1 MCMSRRDMI
10 AFIKERLEDASDQDV
25 ESVYWMVAL
34 EIGD

>member
-1 MCMSRRDMI
+1 MCMSRKDMI
-10 AFIKERLEDASDQDV
+10 AYIEDRLEGASDQDV